1 MEIFIDNRQDK
12 VIIENDIN
20 DILEEVVKEAL
31 TMEKDSLDYEIS
43 VSFVD
48 NKEIKELNSIYRSI
62 DKETDVLSFPQDAD
76 FLFEGPVLLGDIIIS
91 AEKALKQSKEFGH
104 SFNRE
109 VAYLTAHSMLH
120 LLGYDHMEEEDKK
133 TMRLKEKTIMKNI
146 NIFKNI

>member
-20 DILEEVVKEAL
+20 DILEKVVKEAL

-62 DKETDVLSFPQDAD
+62 DKETDVLSFPQDEE

-91 AEKALKQSKEFGH
+91 AEKALEQSKEFGH